1 MATRRTTKKV
11 EQEYVAP
18 QPVMYAAPQKSALE
32 KAAPLLAILVVGMA
46 FAMGVMWTKMSSG
59 TATTGGTAAVNSKYK
74 NLTKAFE
81 DYAKQIKA
89 DPKKIASCMSSG
101 SKKDQIN
108 KDLEEGTGY
117 GVTGTPGFFVN
128 GKFLGGA
135 FPLNLFKEIIDK
147 ELAGTGSTDATK
159 YSAELAQAAE
169 GGYFKATPVQINV
182 GNGQTK
188 GPADA
193 KITLVEYSDFQCP
206 YCSRAEPTVEQLL
219 KDYEGKIR
227 LVYKE
232 YPLTQI
238 HPNAFAASEFAL
250 CAGDQ
255 GKYWEAHDLLFTNQA
270 EWSSLPQS

>member
-32 KAAPLLAILVVGMA
+32 KAAPILAVLVVGMA

-59 TATTGGTAAVNSKYK
+59 TATGGTAATNSKYK

-81 DYAKQIKA
+81 DYAKEIKV
-89 DPKKIASCMSSG
+89 DVKKVTACVSGG
-101 SKKDQIN
+101 SKKEQIN

-135 FPLNLFKEIIDK
+135 FPVNLFKEIIDK
-147 ELAGTGSTDATK
+147 ELAGTGSNDAKK

-169 GGYFKATPVQINV
+169 GGYFKAEPVQVAV
-182 GNGQTK
+182 GNAQTK
-188 GPADA
+188 GSADA
-193 KITLVEYSDFQCP
+193 KVVIVEYSDFQCP

-227 LVYKE
+227 FAYKE

-238 HPNAFAASEFAL
+238 HPNAMAASEFAL

-255 GKYWEAHDLLFTNQA
+255 GKYWEAHDLLFDKQA
-270 EWSSLPQS
+270 EWSGLPQS